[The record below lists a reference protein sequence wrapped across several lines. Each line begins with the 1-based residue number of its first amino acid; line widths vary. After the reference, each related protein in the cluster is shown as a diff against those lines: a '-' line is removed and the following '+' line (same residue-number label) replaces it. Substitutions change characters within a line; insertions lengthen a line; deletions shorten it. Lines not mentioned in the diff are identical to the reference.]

1 MDFYPLWAVVLP
13 AEGIRC
19 FALPDMGR
27 FMEVSDA
34 AVILL

>member
-27 FMEVSDA
+27 FTEVW
-34 AVILL
+34 LLMLL